1 MTWWKLIEEKV
12 VVGQEGSGLSAG
24 EEGGWVV
31 ERLEVPK
38 EEAGGRIPL
47 SPFSK
52 SHSSEADGRAAPLHS
67 APIRSTPRR
76 TAPRRGGGGTVHG

>member
-1 MTWWKLIEEKV
+1 M
-12 VVGQEGSGLSAG
+12 
-24 EEGGWVV
+24 V

-52 SHSSEADGRAAPLHS
+52 SHSSEADGRAAPRRAAPHRSDPLHS
-67 APIRSTPRR
+67 APRARHR
-76 TAPRRGGGGTVHG
+76 GGTVHGAEEGAAPRGI